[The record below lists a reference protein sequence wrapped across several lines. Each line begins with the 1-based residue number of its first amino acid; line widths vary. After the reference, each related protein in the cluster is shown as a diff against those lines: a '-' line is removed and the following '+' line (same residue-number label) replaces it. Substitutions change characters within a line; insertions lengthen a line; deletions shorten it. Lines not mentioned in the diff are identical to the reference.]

1 MSFSCDLVLVED
13 LQEHA
18 KVMEDKLKT
27 WNEEV
32 SKARKQ
38 FYELN
43 YFTTRQLLVLRN
55 ELGVLK
61 KSSQSHQWEQV
72 MALLMS
78 ISSTYISPS
87 KLVKVIN
94 DVEKQ
99 CFKHPN
105 ESHIGTEQVER
116 VRVVHPM
123 EAVSQPA
130 LPPIDQLAQ
139 GISVDATTKETQSQ
153 PSLPCSELTEEE
165 LSVEQKQYFTKMCDK
180 LKLSKMTALKA
191 IEAIGDGDWNDI
203 DNWLVEN
210 GAEYEAAYRK
220 TQAEKVR
227 KELESFND
235 EENEQSESDSEVEDN
250 LPPEGTVTAP
260 GTI

>member
-1 MSFSCDLVLVED
+1 MSFSCNLVLVED

-18 KVMEDKLKT
+18 KDMEVKLKI

-32 SKARKQ
+32 SEAREQ

-55 ELGVLK
+55 ELGILK

-72 MALLMS
+72 MALLRS
-78 ISSTYISPS
+78 LSSTYISPS

-105 ESHIGTEQVER
+105 ESHIIGTEQ

-123 EAVSQPA
+123 EAMSLPA
-130 LPPIDQLAQ
+130 LPPVDQLAQ
-139 GISVDATTKETQSQ
+139 GISVDATAKEAQSQ
-153 PSLPCSELTEEE
+153 PSLPPCSGRTEEE
-165 LSVEQKQYFTKMCDK
+165 LSMEQKQHFTKMCDK
-180 LKLSKMTALKA
+180 LKYSKMTALKA

-210 GAEYEAAYRK
+210 AAEYEAAFQE
-220 TQAEKVR
+220 TQAEEVR
-227 KELESFND
+227 KELEGFDD
-235 EENEQSESDSEVEDN
+235 EENEQSESDSEAEDD
-250 LPPEGTVTAP
+250 LPPEGTATAL
-260 GTI
+260 GMI